1 MKVKID
7 DRIRVV
13 RGVHVGV
20 IGMVKSI
27 DNTVVGIYPNQKY
40 IKTFKILDKYGSLIS
55 VGENDI
61 EVIKR

>member
-1 MKVKID
+1 MKIKID

-13 RGVHVGV
+13 KGIHIGK

-27 DNTVVGIYPNQKY
+27 NNTVVGVYPNQKY
-40 IKTFKILDKYGSLIS
+40 FKTFNVMDKYGTLIS
-55 VGENDI
+55 VDANDV

>member
-1 MKVKID
+1 MKIKID

-13 RGVHVGV
+13 RGVHTGK

-27 DNTVVGIYPNQKY
+27 DNTVVGVYPKQKY
-40 IKTFKILDKYGSLIS
+40 IKTFNIMDKYGTVIS
-55 VGENDI
+55 VSANNV